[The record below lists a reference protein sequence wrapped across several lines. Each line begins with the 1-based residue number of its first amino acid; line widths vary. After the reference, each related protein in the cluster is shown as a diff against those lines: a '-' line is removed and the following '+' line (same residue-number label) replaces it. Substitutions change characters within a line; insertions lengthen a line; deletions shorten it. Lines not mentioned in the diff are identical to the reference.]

1 MNSNRILP
9 AIMHTTRLLRST
21 LPPAYTFRLRYLRSW
36 TLRASCGLRC
46 HPRTLFAC
54 VTCDHGLYVPP
65 AVYVA
70 TCVQLS
76 PALPAIMDTTR
87 LLRSTLPPAYTFR
100 LRYLRSWTLRASCGL
115 RCHPRTLFACVT
127 CDHGLYVPP
136 AVYVATMDTTPTGS
150 KVTKQGRVPTLV
162 MAVFVV

>member
-1 MNSNRILP
+1 MNSNRTLP
-9 AIMHTTRLLRST
+9 AIMRTTRLLRST

-46 HPRTLFAC
+46 HPRILFAC

-65 AVYVA
+65 TVYVA

-100 LRYLRSWTLRASCGL
+100 LRYDQTTLTKRVQDCPLQPAARKARLLNSSASFNCKMNNKRTLGKSTTKRSWTR
-115 RCHPRTLFACVT
+115 PF
-127 CDHGLYVPP
+127 
-136 AVYVATMDTTPTGS
+136 
-150 KVTKQGRVPTLV
+150 KN
-162 MAVFVV
+162 